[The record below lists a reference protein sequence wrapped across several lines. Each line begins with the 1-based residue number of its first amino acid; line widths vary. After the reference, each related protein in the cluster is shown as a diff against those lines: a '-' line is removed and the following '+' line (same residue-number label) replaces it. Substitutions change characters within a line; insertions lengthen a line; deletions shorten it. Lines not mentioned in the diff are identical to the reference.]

1 MYASI
6 DAAAAAL
13 NRKLKKYKERRVQG
27 YHGGQGIS
35 DDFMSAMD
43 ALDEYNMM
51 ESSDDPAAAA
61 AVEAKEDEEAMVD
74 PGAPTVTKIK
84 SYDLENAISLEEA
97 IFSLDYVDH
106 DFFVFKNAE
115 TDKVNVV
122 YKRTAGGV
130 GLIEV

>member
-51 ESSDDPAAAA
+51 ESDAPAAAA
-61 AVEAKEDEEAMVD
+61 EAKEDDEAMVD

>member
-51 ESSDDPAAAA
+51 ESDAPAAAA
-61 AVEAKEDEEAMVD
+61 GAKEDDEAMVD